1 MGGAALGDG
10 LVTVELGH
18 HVPEAMTLRET
29 RDRARAF
36 PKVERIGP
44 EAERKQ
50 QAQMGLAAMPASAGA
65 LSSGAWQAVHTNVPE
80 TGSRKEKVQ

>member
-1 MGGAALGDG
+1 MA
-10 LVTVELGH
+10 VTVELGH
-18 HVPEAMTLRET
+18 HVPEAVTLRET

-50 QAQMGLAAMPASAGA
+50 QARIRLAAMPASDGA
-65 LSSGAWQAVHTNVPE
+65 LSSGAQPVHTNVPE